1 MDEGCFP
8 DHSEIKIQHVFF
20 YFLFFIKEILIR
32 IQLVEKVNEMR
43 YLLGIDDTDNLES
56 RGTGHR
62 VRQLADWLAENRLAS
77 PLGITRHQLLV
88 DPGIPYTSHNSSAC
102 LVVETENADDVW
114 NATRAFL
121 LRESAVG
128 SDAGLCLAE
137 WNSIS
142 AEVLDFG
149 RKAKLEVLTM
159 PAAEQTASR
168 SKIRCEG
175 LTGTHGGIIGAL
187 SAIGLHR
194 AGNDGRY
201 LWLPGLRDLNGK
213 YQVEEICT
221 KGHVDRVCT
230 VENVDLTAETSVDV
244 GEWIR
249 PILRDGK
256 ATLFVEEKNNEWH
269 IISKDRIKSLSN

>member
-1 MDEGCFP
+1 MN
-8 DHSEIKIQHVFF
+8 
-20 YFLFFIKEILIR
+20 YLIG
-32 IQLVEKVNEMR
+32 V
-43 YLLGIDDTDNLES
+43 DDTDNLES

-62 VRQLADWLAENRLAS
+62 VRQLAGWLAENQVAA

-88 DPGIPYTSHNSSAC
+88 DPKIPYTSHNSSAC
-102 LVVETENADDVW
+102 LSVETDNPNDVW
-114 NATRAFL
+114 EAAREFL

-128 SDAGLCLAE
+128 SDAGLTLAQ
-137 WNSIS
+137 WDSIS

-149 RKAKLEVLTM
+149 RRAKLEVLTM
-159 PAAEQTASR
+159 SAAEQTASR

-201 LWLPGLRDLNGK
+201 LWLPGLRELKGK
-213 YQVEEICT
+213 YLVNEICV
-221 KGHVDRVCT
+221 KGHVDRICT
-230 VENVDLTAETSVDV
+230 VENMDLESKAIVDV

-256 ATLFVEEKNNEWH
+256 ATLYVEEKNHEWY